1 MAGNLFISTTFPM
14 MNDSSMLTSYFHHGF
29 AYWIYA
35 LMGIIA
41 TVFMFRLVP
50 ETKGKTLEEI
60 QTFWKK

>member
-1 MAGNLFISTTFPM
+1 M

-29 AYWIYA
+29 ACWIYA

-41 TVFMFRLVP
+41 AVFMFRLVP

-60 QTFWKK
+60 EKFWLGYKFRK